1 MSKYLIAL
9 LSYGGVPNE
18 YFMNLLKDALEDAP
32 SVQSSKRAALRG
44 DLHCLS
50 YGFLGCNEFCLFPA
64 FLEYKWYFLMLIL
77 LSFLHFILS
86 SRSTSFSTK
95 TGSAACWC

>member
-50 YGFLGCNEFCLFPA
+50 YGFLGCNEFCFFPA
-64 FLEYKWYFLMLIL
+64 FLEYKCYFLMLIL

-86 SRSTSFSTK
+86 S
-95 TGSAACWC
+95 